1 MRVRLVAMVF
11 MGLLMTLQ
19 IEARLPDFTDLVE
32 QVSPAVVKI
41 NATVKGAERQ
51 TMGAYPRQMPE
62 ELRRLLEQQQRNQ
75 RDRPKGLSRGSG
87 FVISADGYILTN
99 HHVVKEA
106 DDIRVSFADR
116 REFQATI
123 VGSDKRSDIALL
135 KIEADNLQTLT
146 FAEQDDLRVGAWVLA
161 IGSPFGLDYSV
172 TAGIVSAIGR
182 SIPSEDSSTYV
193 PFIQTDVAINPGNSG
208 GPLFDLEGRVVGI
221 NSQIYSRS
229 GGSIGLSF
237 AIPAS
242 VALNVVAQLKETGRV
257 DRGWLGVTIQ
267 DVSQKLAKSLDLS
280 DAQGALISSVS
291 PDSPADK
298 GGIMPGDV
306 ITRFNHQKVV
316 ESTDLPPLVGQVPP
330 GESVPVEI
338 VREGSKQELDV
349 IVAALDGDAGSGGE
363 AASSDDFGD
372 RLGLDVESLSDSQL
386 SQLRVRSGVLIS
398 DVSPQSP
405 AYKAGLGR
413 GDIIVQ
419 LGQVSVVSVEGYRAL
434 LPQLPDSRPIAIR
447 FVRQGRAVFRTIQ
460 IDAE

>member
-1 MRVRLVAMVF
+1 MRVRLAMMVF
-11 MGLLMTLQ
+11 MGLLVTLK
-19 IEARLPDFTDLVE
+19 IEARLPDFTDLVD

-41 NATVKGAERQ
+41 NATLKGSERQ

-62 ELRRLLEQQQRNQ
+62 ALRGLLEQQQRNQ
-75 RDRPKGLSRGSG
+75 RDRPKGYSSGSG

-116 REFQATI
+116 REFQATV
-123 VGSDKRSDIALL
+123 VGSDKRSDLALL
-135 KIEADNLQTLT
+135 KIEANDLQTLS
-146 FAEQDDLRVGAWVLA
+146 FADQDELRVGAWVLA

-291 PDSPADK
+291 PGSPADK

-306 ITRFNHQKVV
+306 ITRFNRQKVV
-316 ESTDLPPLVGQVPP
+316 DSTDLPPLVGQVSP
-330 GESVPVEI
+330 GKKVPVEI

-349 IVAALDGDAGSGGE
+349 TVAVLDGDAGSRGE
-363 AASSDDFGD
+363 AALSDDFGD
-372 RLGLDVESLSDSQL
+372 RLGLVVESLSDSQL
-386 SQLRVRSGVLIS
+386 SQLRLRGGVLIS
-398 DVSPQSP
+398 EVLPQSP
-405 AYKAGLGR
+405 AYKAGLSR

-419 LGQVSVVSVEGYRAL
+419 MGQVGVVSVEGYRAV
-434 LPQLPDSRPIAIR
+434 LPQLPENRPIAIR